1 MRKGFIEARKD
12 LDLGKIAATSTNR
25 RARLRKGC
33 ARGKKELFLARI

>member
-12 LDLGKIAATSTNR
+12 VDLGKFAATGTNR

-33 ARGKKELFLARI
+33 ARGRKEFV